1 MPPPRPPQGRKTLPR
16 PRRAWPKP
24 PRPRKGPPDKKEKPK
39 APPSP
44 AAKLYEAKPGLA
56 NGYFNRQQRDR
67 LFATFRKLAGEATA
81 YTGTWTLTGQVKLA
95 ELEEVRERCRRTL
108 VTRSKDKKLLE
119 KLKSNKAERHAQQ
132 EKLAEQNENDDMASI
147 RYQPPVY

>member
-1 MPPPRPPQGRKTLPR
+1 MAKPFRFNLERVLDIRGQLEE
-16 PRRAWPKP
+16 RAKMEL
-24 PRPRKGPPDKKEKPK
+24 GK
-39 APPSP
+39 ANVAC
-44 AAKLYEAKPGLA
+44 AAK
-56 NGYFNRQQRDR
+56 QREIDR
-67 LFATFRKLAGEATA
+67 LINEKNAREASMSQKAVVTPDELWLWQAYRKRLVADIQ
-81 YTGTWTLTGQVKLA
+81 TGQVKLA

>member
-1 MPPPRPPQGRKTLPR
+1 M
-16 PRRAWPKP
+16 
-24 PRPRKGPPDKKEKPK
+24 
-39 APPSP
+39 
-44 AAKLYEAKPGLA
+44 AKPFRFNLERVLDIRGQLEERAKMELGKA
-56 NGYFNRQQRDR
+56 NAACSAKQREIERIINEKNAREASMSQKATVTPEELWLWQAYRKR
-67 LFATFRKLAGEATA
+67 LVADIQ
-81 YTGTWTLTGQVKLA
+81 TGQIKLA
-95 ELEEVRERCRRTL
+95 ELEQVRERCRRTL

>member
-1 MPPPRPPQGRKTLPR
+1 M
-16 PRRAWPKP
+16 PKP
-24 PRPRKGPPDKKEKPK
+24 FRFNLERILDLREQLEERARMELAKAMAAVISQEREVARLEREKDERE
-39 APPSP
+39 AAM
-44 AAKLYEAKPGLA
+44 AAKTVVMPEELWLWQAYRK
-56 NGYFNRQQRDR
+56 R
-67 LFATFRKLAGEATA
+67 LVADIQ
-81 YTGTWTLTGQVKLA
+81 TGQVKLA

>member
-1 MPPPRPPQGRKTLPR
+1 MAKPFRFNLERVLDIRGQLEE
-16 PRRAWPKP
+16 RAKMEL
-24 PRPRKGPPDKKEKPK
+24 GK
-39 APPSP
+39 ANVAC
-44 AAKLYEAKPGLA
+44 AAK
-56 NGYFNRQQRDR
+56 QREIDR
-67 LFATFRKLAGEATA
+67 LINEKNAREASMSQKAVVMPDELWLWQAYRKRLVADIQ
-81 YTGTWTLTGQVKLA
+81 TGQVKLA

-108 VTRSKDKKLLE
+108 LTRSKDKKLLE

>member
-1 MPPPRPPQGRKTLPR
+1 M
-16 PRRAWPKP
+16 
-24 PRPRKGPPDKKEKPK
+24 
-39 APPSP
+39 
-44 AAKLYEAKPGLA
+44 AKPFR
-56 NGYFNRQQRDR
+56 FNLERVLDIRGQLEERAKMELGKASAACTAKQREIDR
-67 LFATFRKLAGEATA
+67 IINEKNAREASMSQKAVVMPDELWLWQAYRKRLVADIQ
-81 YTGTWTLTGQVKLA
+81 TGQIKLA

>member
-1 MPPPRPPQGRKTLPR
+1 MNASDLGRAAPIVRTLGLVDYRPTWQAMLDFTAARNAQTPDELWLWQAYRK
-16 PRRAWPKP
+16 
-24 PRPRKGPPDKKEKPK
+24 
-39 APPSP
+39 
-44 AAKLYEAKPGLA
+44 
-56 NGYFNRQQRDR
+56 R
-67 LFATFRKLAGEATA
+67 LVADIQ
-81 YTGTWTLTGQVKLA
+81 TGQVKLA

-147 RYQPPVY
+147 RYQPPTV

>member
-1 MPPPRPPQGRKTLPR
+1 MAKPFRFNLERVLDIRSQLEERARLELGKAMAACAEKQREIQRLENEKNARESSMSQKPVVTPQELWLWQAYRKRLVADIQT
-16 PRRAWPKP
+16 
-24 PRPRKGPPDKKEKPK
+24 GQ
-39 APPSP
+39 
-44 AAKLYEAKPGLA
+44 AKL
-56 NGYFNRQQRDR
+56 
-67 LFATFRKLAGEATA
+67 
-81 YTGTWTLTGQVKLA
+81 V